1 MRYIGLDIGD
11 GESAVALLEENS
23 VIEPVIQPID
33 GVGSIIS
40 VVGMAGTEVRV
51 GEKALLDRKVVHL
64 RSRFK
69 SRYLT
74 SVDAERDIER
84 FASGIKRALEKD
96 NPELFNK
103 DTYVTVG
110 CPAGWKKEEREHY
123 GELMRKAGFGN
134 VHIVS
139 ESRAAFFYAKF
150 AQGLNVGSELLNK
163 TTLVIDIG
171 SSTTDF
177 AYIINGRESD
187 IGTFGDVSL
196 GGGLIEACMLE
207 KALKRSP
214 DREQIEAVFRE
225 SASWKNRC
233 EIVARRLKEQYF
245 LSEEHWRTNP
255 CVASETIYYD
265 EPVKLRF
272 ELNED
277 IMADIIS
284 TPMSELNGATFLECL
299 SDLLRHADNCTRENP
314 PQLVILTGG
323 ASRMAFFQNA
333 CHQEFPD
340 TQIVICPEPEYS
352 IAKGLAYAGR
362 VDKQLDDFY
371 AEIDAYFKS
380 GEIPDLV
387 AQSLDWLTVPMA
399 SVLSGHIINDVAL
412 DTLEKWKEGELTT
425 IDDMEAPIRK
435 GTEKLLKDL
444 DRIEDVKPV
453 VNEWCRRLFMK
464 LQPRID
470 DICHSH
476 NVDRAS
482 MTLNA
487 VHTME
492 GPNKLNINLEA
503 KFFSSI
509 NYIVTA
515 SVSAAL
521 CGSAGGGGIAL
532 IASNPWGLIAGAA
545 IGLAV
550 AFLGKGALSKAI
562 NRRDLPMALRK
573 LASGSIRRSLTS
585 NKQRKAIEQEL
596 VATMRGSEFTDQL
609 VRDITSSLEKQIVE
623 MARSV
628 EMPIVQ

>member
-23 VIEPVIQPID
+23 LIEPVIQPID
-33 GVGSIIS
+33 GVNSIVS

-69 SRYLT
+69 SRYLH
-74 SVDAERDIER
+74 SLDAERDIER
-84 FASGIKRALEKD
+84 FAFGIKRALEAD
-96 NPELFNK
+96 DPALFNK

-110 CPAGWKKEEREHY
+110 CPAGWKKEDRERY
-123 GELMRKAGFGN
+123 ASIMQKAGFNN

-139 ESRAAFFYAKF
+139 ESRAAFFYARY
-150 AQGLNVGSELLNK
+150 AQGLNVAPDLLNK

-187 IGTFGDVSL
+187 IGTFGDISL
-196 GGGLIEACMLE
+196 GGGLIEACMLQ
-207 KALKRSP
+207 KAIHRSP
-214 DREQIEAVFRE
+214 DKARIEEVFEE
-225 SASWKNRC
+225 SSSWKNRC

-265 EPVKLRF
+265 EPVKIRF

-284 TPMSELNGATFLECL
+284 TPLKELNGATFLECL
-299 SDLLRHADNCTRENP
+299 SDLLRHANNCTKENP
-314 PQLVILTGG
+314 PQLIILTGG
-323 ASRMAFFQNA
+323 ASRMAFFQSA
-333 CHQEFPD
+333 CQQEFPSS
-340 TQIVICPEPEYS
+340 QIVICPEPEFS

-362 VDKQLDDFY
+362 VDKQLEDFY
-371 AEIDAYFKS
+371 ADIEQFFS
-380 GEIPDLV
+380 GGEITAL
-387 AQSLDWLTVPMA
+387 AEQSLDWLTVPMA

-412 DTLEKWKEGELTT
+412 GIVDQWKQGELQT
-425 IDDMEAPIRK
+425 IADMEEPIRE
-435 GTEKLLKDL
+435 GTVRLLSDL
-444 DRIEDVKPV
+444 DNIEGVQPV
-453 VNEWCRRLFMK
+453 VNEWCRRLFLK

-470 DICHSH
+470 EICRAH
-476 NVDRAS
+476 NIDRTNMS
-482 MTLNA
+482 LSA
-487 VHTME
+487 VHSMQ
-492 GPNKLNINLEA
+492 GPDKFSINLEA
-503 KFFSSI
+503 RFFTSL
-509 NYIVTA
+509 NYIITA
-515 SVSAAL
+515 ALSAAL
-521 CGSAGGGGIAL
+521 CGGGSLALVIEGI
-532 IASNPWGLIAGAA
+532 PGLIIGAV

-550 AFLGKGALSKAI
+550 AFIGKSAVSKAI
-562 NRRDLPMALRK
+562 NRLDLPRPIRK
-573 LASGSIRRSLTS
+573 LIGGSIKRSLS
-585 NKQRKAIEQEL
+585 GAKQRKAIEEEL
-596 VATMRGSEFTDQL
+596 IKTMRRPEFKNQL
-609 VRDITSSLEKQIVE
+609 VKDITVSLEKQITE

>member
-33 GVGSIIS
+33 GTGSIIS

-69 SRYLT
+69 SRYLN
-74 SVDAERDIER
+74 SLDAEKDIER
-84 FASGIKRALEKD
+84 FAFGIKKALEKD
-96 NPELFNK
+96 DPELFGK

-110 CPAGWKKEEREHY
+110 CPAGWKQTDRERY
-123 GELMRKAGFGN
+123 ADIMRKAGFGN

-139 ESRAAFFYAKF
+139 ESRAAFFYARY
-150 AQGLNVGSELLNK
+150 AQGLNVAPELLNK
-163 TTLVIDIG
+163 TTLVVDIG

-196 GGGLIEACMLE
+196 GGGLIEACMLK
-207 KALKRSP
+207 KALHRSP
-214 DREQIEAVFRE
+214 DREQIEAVFNE
-225 SASWKNRC
+225 STSWKNRC

-245 LSEEHWRTNP
+245 LSEEHWRTTP

-272 ELNED
+272 ELNDD

-284 TPMSELNGATFLECL
+284 TPLPELNGTTFLECL
-299 SDLLRHADNCTRENP
+299 SDLLRHASNCTKDNP
-314 PQLVILTGG
+314 PLLVILTGG
-323 ASRMAFFQNA
+323 ASRMGFFQKA
-333 CHQEFPD
+333 CQEEFPNA
-340 TQIVICPEPEYS
+340 QIIICPEPEYS

-362 VDKQLDDFY
+362 VDKQLEDFY
-371 AEIDAYFKS
+371 TDIDEYLR
-380 GEIPDLV
+380 GNEIPNLV
-387 AQSLDWLTVPMA
+387 NESLEWLTVPMA

-412 DTLEKWKEGELTT
+412 DALDKWRDGEIRT
-425 IDDMEAPIRK
+425 IEDMEAPIRK
-435 GTEKLLKDL
+435 GTEALLKNL
-444 DRIEDVKPV
+444 DEVEGVKPV
-453 VNEWCRRLFMK
+453 VNEWCRRLFLK

-470 DICHSH
+470 DICHAH
-476 NVDRAS
+476 NVDRTS

-487 VHTME
+487 VHSMD
-492 GPNKLNINLEA
+492 GPDKLNLRLEA
-503 KFFSSI
+503 RFFSSI

-515 SVSAAL
+515 GLSAAL
-521 CGSAGGGGIAL
+521 CGGGSVAL
-532 IASNPWGLIAGAA
+532 IFEGIWGLLIGAI
-545 IGLAV
+545 IGLVV
-550 AFLGKGALSKAI
+550 AFLGKGAVNKAV
-562 NRRDLPMALRK
+562 NRLDMPKTLRK
-573 LASGSIRRSLTS
+573 LVGGSLRRSLS
-585 NKQRKAIEQEL
+585 GNKQRKAIEEEL
-596 VATMRGSEFTDQL
+596 IKTMRKEEFTDRL
-609 VRDITSSLEKQIVE
+609 VKDISSSLEQQIVE

>member
-23 VIEPVIQPID
+23 LIEPVIQPID
-33 GVGSIIS
+33 GVNSIVS

-69 SRYLT
+69 SRYLH
-74 SVDAERDIER
+74 SLDAERDIER
-84 FASGIKRALEKD
+84 FAFGIKRALEAD
-96 NPELFNK
+96 DPALFNK

-110 CPAGWKKEEREHY
+110 CPAGWKKEDRERY
-123 GELMRKAGFGN
+123 ASIMQKAGFNN

-139 ESRAAFFYAKF
+139 ESRAAFFYARY
-150 AQGLNVGSELLNK
+150 AQGLNVAPDLLNK

-187 IGTFGDVSL
+187 IGTFGDISL
-196 GGGLIEACMLE
+196 GGGLIEACMLQ
-207 KALKRSP
+207 KAIHRSP
-214 DREQIEAVFRE
+214 DKARIEEVFEE
-225 SASWKNRC
+225 SSSWKNRC

-265 EPVKLRF
+265 EPVKIRF

-284 TPMSELNGATFLECL
+284 TPLKELNGATFLECL
-299 SDLLRHADNCTRENP
+299 SDLLRHANNCTKENP
-314 PQLVILTGG
+314 PQLIILTGG
-323 ASRMAFFQNA
+323 ASRMAFFQSA
-333 CHQEFPD
+333 CQQEFPSS
-340 TQIVICPEPEYS
+340 QIVICPEPEFS

-362 VDKQLDDFY
+362 VDKQLEDFY
-371 AEIDAYFKS
+371 ADIEQFFS
-380 GEIPDLV
+380 GGEITAL
-387 AQSLDWLTVPMA
+387 AEQSLDWLTVPMA

-412 DTLEKWKEGELTT
+412 GIVDQWKQGELQT
-425 IDDMEAPIRK
+425 IADMEEPIRE
-435 GTEKLLKDL
+435 GTVRLLSDL
-444 DRIEDVKPV
+444 DNIDGVQPV
-453 VNEWCRRLFMK
+453 VNEWCRRLFLK

-470 DICHSH
+470 EICRAH
-476 NVDRAS
+476 NIDRTNMS
-482 MTLNA
+482 LSA
-487 VHTME
+487 VHSMQ
-492 GPNKLNINLEA
+492 GPDKFSINLEA
-503 KFFSSI
+503 RFFTSL
-509 NYIVTA
+509 NYIITA
-515 SVSAAL
+515 ALSAAL
-521 CGSAGGGGIAL
+521 CGGGSLALVIEGI
-532 IASNPWGLIAGAA
+532 PGLIIGAV

-550 AFLGKGALSKAI
+550 AFIGKSAVSKAI
-562 NRRDLPMALRK
+562 NRLDLPRPIRK
-573 LASGSIRRSLTS
+573 LIGGSIKRSLS
-585 NKQRKAIEQEL
+585 GAKQRKAIEEEL
-596 VATMRGSEFTDQL
+596 IKTMRRPEFKNQL
-609 VRDITSSLEKQIVE
+609 VKDITVSLEKQITE